1 MYRDNKI
8 SLVIPAYNESRL
20 IVPTVE
26 NTPEI
31 VDKIYVVDDCSTDG
45 MDKVVLDLAE
55 KDKRVELIRHKE
67 NMGPG
72 QGIITGYKA
81 SLENNFDIAV
91 VVGGDN
97 QMPLGEMERFLNPLI
112 DGRADYTK
120 GNRFMKGGNAFI
132 HMPKIRLF
140 GNTLISLMTKFSSGY
155 YHIFDVVDGYTA
167 INRTA
172 LEACE
177 WHKAWGKYGYPMDF
191 LMRLNLEGMRVMDI
205 PRTAIYLEGERQ
217 SQIKGL
223 RYALSVSPMLF
234 RNFIYRLIYK
244 YVFSNFHPIIL
255 LLGTGIFF
263 GTLGLLFGGSIVYDK
278 ILHSAPPSAG
288 FAVLCSMFFS
298 VGIQC
303 LFFAMLFDMQEGNP
317 NR

>member
-1 MYRDNKI
+1 MYRDKKI

-20 IVPTVE
+20 IVPTIE
-26 NTPEI
+26 NTPPI

-45 MDKVVLDLAE
+45 MDKVVEALAQ
-55 KDKRVELIRHKE
+55 KDKRVELIRHKN

-72 QGIITGYKA
+72 QGIISGYKA
-81 SLENNFDIAV
+81 SLDNGFDIAV

-97 QMPLGEMERFLNPLI
+97 QMPLDEMERFLDPLI

-132 HMPKIRLF
+132 HMPKIRLI
-140 GNTLISLMTKFSSGY
+140 GNTLISLMTKLSSGY

-177 WHKAWGKYGYPMDF
+177 WDKAWGKYGYPMDF
-191 LMRLNLEGMRVMDI
+191 LMRLNLESMRVVDI

-217 SQIKGL
+217 SQIKGI

-234 RNFIYRLIYK
+234 KNFIYRIVYK
-244 YVFSNFHPIIL
+244 YVFSNFHPIIFL
-255 LLGTGIFF
+255 LVF
-263 GTLGLLFGGSIVYDK
+263 GLLFSCLGLFSGGSILYDK
-278 ILHSAPPSAG
+278 FFFLQPPSAG
-288 FAVLCSMFFS
+288 MAVLCSMFFS
-298 VGIQC
+298 IGLQA

-317 NR
+317 RR